1 MTNLRCLGGFEKAD
15 DLDSAFLVL
24 VEVFLALGF
33 ANAKRPLGFRH
44 FYLFQERSLHT

>member
-1 MTNLRCLGGFEKAD
+1 MTNLRCLRGFEKAD

-33 ANAKRPLGFRH
+33 ANAKRPLGFHH